1 MSNSKIA
8 ETVRSAAGTV
18 PFGYTQKVDDVIAAV
33 EGLAEQVAEA
43 LVEKGVEMG
52 GSETDIRNLL
62 VEVGLVEEPDAT
74 PEETAADEATPAWA
88 ERLIGRID
96 ALEAAARRAG
106 VRV

>member
-18 PFGYTQKVDDVIAAV
+18 PSGYTGRVDAVIAAV
-33 EGLAEQVAEA
+33 EGLAEQVASA
-43 LVEKGVEMG
+43 LVTKGVEMG
-52 GSETDIRNLL
+52 GNEGDIRDLL
-62 VEVGLVEEPDAT
+62 VEVGLVEET
-74 PEETAADEATPAWA
+74 PEPEAASGDDETPAWA
-88 ERLIGRID
+88 ERLVSRID